1 MKRTLTT
8 FGVIALL
15 LFATASIGLTHS
27 RGGYGMHDRGGYG
40 MGMYHN
46 RTELTADQQQAL
58 ESLQNNYAQEFDEL
72 EVALDEKRA
81 AYQDARAND
90 KTTIGELNQ
99 LHDEMFELRD
109 EYRSLRL
116 AFKDEASQIAPEA
129 TTGGSYCNYGKR
141 SGGYCDGNG
150 PRSGHGKRGW
160 HHERD
165 DAHQRGGYGRGGG
178 CW

>member
-46 RTELTADQQQAL
+46 RTELTAEQQQAL
-58 ESLQNNYAQEFDEL
+58 ESLQDNYAQQFEDL
-72 EVALDEKRA
+72 EVALDEKRG
-81 AYQDARAND
+81 AYQDARAD
-90 KTTIGELNQ
+90 DETTVGELNQ
-99 LHDEMFELRD
+99 LRDEMFELRD

-116 AFKDEASQIAPEA
+116 AFKDEVSQIVPDTAP
-129 TTGGSYCNYGKR
+129 GGRYCNYGNR
-141 SGGYCDGNG
+141 SGGYCDGYG
-150 PRSGHGKRGW
+150 PHSGPGKRGW
-160 HHERD
+160 HHERND
-165 DAHQRGGYGRGGG
+165 VHQRGGYGRGGG
-178 CW
+178 CR